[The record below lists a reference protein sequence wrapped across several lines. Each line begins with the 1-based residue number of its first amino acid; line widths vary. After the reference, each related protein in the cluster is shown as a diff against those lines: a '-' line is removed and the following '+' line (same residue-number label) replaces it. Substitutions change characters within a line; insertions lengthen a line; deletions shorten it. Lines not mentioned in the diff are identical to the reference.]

1 MQEGILCVCACVHA
15 CMGRIRCW
23 VEHISSLTHVRAPAS
38 PRPIHTPQVMQSL
51 WALLR
56 PQPGGK
62 SQALA
67 AMTLLGKLGGRNR
80 RWLQQ
85 PVPLEYKKDPEH
97 GLRWAASLGLHSTHT
112 VWLEFRRMCPTG
124 PSIQTRSCGLSGA
137 N

>member
-1 MQEGILCVCACVHA
+1 MQA
-15 CMGRIRCW
+15 
-23 VEHISSLTHVRAPAS
+23 
-38 PRPIHTPQVMQSL
+38 L

-85 PVPLEYKKDPEH
+85 PVPLEFKKDPEH
-97 GLRWAASLGLHSTHT
+97 GLRRAGGSVLGAGGH
-112 VWLEFRRMCPTG
+112 
-124 PSIQTRSCGLSGA
+124 GLSAAFALAGPGVA
-137 N
+137 GRPLRPRR